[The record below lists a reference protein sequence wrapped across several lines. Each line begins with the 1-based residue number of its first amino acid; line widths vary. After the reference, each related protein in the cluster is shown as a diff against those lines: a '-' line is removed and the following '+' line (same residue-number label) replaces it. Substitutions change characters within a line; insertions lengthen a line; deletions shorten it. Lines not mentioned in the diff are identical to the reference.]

1 MIKLKEI
8 MKVVSFP
15 VWINSEEY
23 GIYCEDADS
32 YLKQTNA
39 GMRRSDVKYV
49 TTDGNGELT
58 IEI

>member
-1 MIKLKEI
+1 

-15 VWINSEEY
+15 VWINYEEY
-23 GIYCEDADS
+23 GIYCEDGDS

-39 GMRRSDVKYV
+39 GMRCSDVKYV